1 MNQITLLSQDTI
13 DKIAAGEVVE
23 RPASIVKELVENAID
38 AGANAI
44 TVEIKDGGIS
54 LVRITDNGSGIP
66 KEEVPI
72 AFLRHATSKIRTVDD
87 LVTSGTLGFRGEA
100 LSSIAAVCQ
109 VEMITKTAGSITG
122 VRYVIEGGIEKS
134 LEEIGAPEGTT
145 FLVRNLFYH
154 TPARKKFLKTAST
167 EAGYVSDL
175 MERMALS
182 HPEISFKFI
191 NNNDSKLHTSGNC
204 NLKDI
209 IYGVFGREIASNVVK
224 IHSEETAGIQITGF
238 IGKPIISRGNRNY
251 ENYFVNGRYV
261 KSAIIARAIE
271 DAYKPFMMSHRY
283 PFTVLML
290 QLDPHQVDVN
300 VHPTKMEVRFADQ
313 SAVYDKVYQ
322 TVKDGLM
329 GRELIPEFTIESAKE
344 KRKDVLCKK
353 SNEPDKKK
361 DTLIK
366 KSDVQEKKPSYP
378 EPFEKIRSQLI
389 AEANSPYEVKYPKRP
404 GTLKTVTGII
414 QENRAERQEDK
425 IKEIPAEVQVG
436 KTEER
441 REEGQENR
449 TPEIPIDR
457 TENRTPEIPAGR
469 TENKVMESPAVSNK
483 MDVLMRAENP
493 VQLELFQDKLLDEK
507 NRKRHK
513 LIGQLFDTYWLVEF
527 DEKLFIIDQHA
538 AHEKVMY
545 ERFMDSYRKKR
556 QTSQRITP
564 PIVVSLSLQEEN
576 VLKQHMDCF
585 TEVGFVIDHFGGH
598 DYTISAVPGNLYGI
612 ADRTIFIE
620 MLDGLTDVSEKAASQ
635 AVFEK
640 IASMSCKAAV
650 KGNHKISMQ
659 EADAL
664 IGELLTLENPY
675 NCPHGRPTI
684 ISMTKYELE
693 KKFKR
698 IL

>member
-344 KRKDVLCKK
+344 KRKDVLYKK

-366 KSDVQEKKPSYP
+366 KLVVQEKKPSYP

-425 IKEIPAEVQVG
+425 IKEIPA
-436 KTEER
+436 
-441 REEGQENR
+441 
-449 TPEIPIDR
+449 
-457 TENRTPEIPAGR
+457 GR
-469 TENKVMESPAVSNK
+469 TENKVTESPAVSNK

>member
-1 MNQITLLSQDTI
+1 M
-13 DKIAAGEVVE
+13 
-23 RPASIVKELVENAID
+23 
-38 AGANAI
+38 
-44 TVEIKDGGIS
+44 
-54 LVRITDNGSGIP
+54 
-66 KEEVPI
+66 
-72 AFLRHATSKIRTVDD
+72 D
-87 LVTSGTLGFRGEA
+87 L
-100 LSSIAAVCQ
+100 
-109 VEMITKTAGSITG
+109 
-122 VRYVIEGGIEKS
+122 
-134 LEEIGAPEGTT
+134 
-145 FLVRNLFYH
+145 
-154 TPARKKFLKTAST
+154 
-167 EAGYVSDL
+167 
-175 MERMALS
+175 
-182 HPEISFKFI
+182 
-191 NNNDSKLHTSGNC
+191 
-204 NLKDI
+204 
-209 IYGVFGREIASNVVK
+209 
-224 IHSEETAGIQITGF
+224 
-238 IGKPIISRGNRNY
+238 
-251 ENYFVNGRYV
+251 
-261 KSAIIARAIE
+261 
-271 DAYKPFMMSHRY
+271 
-283 PFTVLML
+283 
-290 QLDPHQVDVN
+290 
-300 VHPTKMEVRFADQ
+300 
-313 SAVYDKVYQ
+313 
-322 TVKDGLM
+322 
-329 GRELIPEFTIESAKE
+329 
-344 KRKDVLCKK
+344 
-353 SNEPDKKK
+353 
-361 DTLIK
+361 
-366 KSDVQEKKPSYP
+366 
-378 EPFEKIRSQLI
+378 
-389 AEANSPYEVKYPKRP
+389 
-404 GTLKTVTGII
+404 
-414 QENRAERQEDK
+414 
-425 IKEIPAEVQVG
+425 
-436 KTEER
+436 
-441 REEGQENR
+441 
-449 TPEIPIDR
+449 
-457 TENRTPEIPAGR
+457 
-469 TENKVMESPAVSNK
+469 
-483 MDVLMRAENP
+483 LMRAENP